1 MASGAQMLD
10 QLRAMVS
17 ELSTK
22 QKLILAAGSAVTVA
36 LLLFFVR
43 SLSKPEFKPLY
54 TNMEP
59 ADAQA
64 LVKRLTEK
72 SIPYEESPDS
82 KTVSVP
88 SDKLDAARLE
98 LASGGMPQSGR
109 LGFELFDKINW
120 GETEFDEKV
129 NYQRALEGE
138 LERTIQKLKN
148 VDSVRVHLVMATDS
162 LFADR
167 ERSGK
172 ASVIL
177 NLKSGHIT
185 PDMQMA
191 ISRLISGA
199 VDKLPPENVAIIDAN
214 EGRPALPGEHD
225 SNSLAGSMETDL
237 AAKILNT
244 LGPVVGPDS
253 VRANVNVE
261 YDPTSAEESQ
271 ETYDPKAVVA
281 VSTQRSDEQMG
292 GTADA
297 GIPGTSSNVPGAS
310 TSPKSAA
317 PAGQNTQSTHSE
329 SNSYAV
335 SKVVRHVLQPSGRVR
350 RISAAVVVDD
360 AIDVSQVNGK
370 RTENRRKRTADELKQ
385 IEQLASAAVGL
396 DTTRGDVLAVQNLT
410 FRQPEIDAPTK
421 PTTAQK
427 VRVIVTDW
435 STAIRYGLLALL
447 FVLAYFF
454 ILRPVKKQV
463 VLALKDAGASL
474 LAKAQASQENAK
486 LPASEHALLLRQKLV
501 DRVKAEPAAAGQ
513 LVKSLL
519 SEGKS

>member
-1 MASGAQMLD
+1 
-10 QLRAMVS
+10 
-17 ELSTK
+17 
-22 QKLILAAGSAVTVA
+22 
-36 LLLFFVR
+36 
-43 SLSKPEFKPLY
+43 
-54 TNMEP
+54 
-59 ADAQA
+59 
-64 LVKRLTEK
+64 
-72 SIPYEESPDS
+72 
-82 KTVSVP
+82 
-88 SDKLDAARLE
+88 
-98 LASGGMPQSGR
+98 
-109 LGFELFDKINW
+109 
-120 GETEFDEKV
+120 
-129 NYQRALEGE
+129 
-138 LERTIQKLKN
+138 
-148 VDSVRVHLVMATDS
+148 
-162 LFADR
+162 
-167 ERSGK
+167 
-172 ASVIL
+172 
-177 NLKSGHIT
+177 
-185 PDMQMA
+185 
-191 ISRLISGA
+191 LISGA

-225 SNSLAGSMETDL
+225 ANSLAGSMETDL

-292 GTADA
+292 GAADA

-310 TSPKSAA
+310 TSPK
-317 PAGQNTQSTHSE
+317 PATPVGQNTQSTHSE
-329 SNSYAV
+329 STSYAV
-335 SKVVRHVLQPSGRVR
+335 SKVVRHVLQPSGRLR

-360 AIDVSQVNGK
+360 AVDVSQVNGK

-396 DTTRGDVLAVQNLT
+396 DTTRGDVLAVQNLA
-410 FRQPEIDAPTK
+410 FRQPEIEAPVR

-435 STAIRYGLLALL
+435 SGAIRYGLLVLL
-447 FVLAYFF
+447 FLLAYFF

-474 LAKAQASQENAK
+474 LAKAQAMQDSAK
-486 LPASEHALLLRQKLV
+486 LPANEQALLLRQKLV
-501 DRVKAEPAAAGQ
+501 DRVKAEPVAAGQ